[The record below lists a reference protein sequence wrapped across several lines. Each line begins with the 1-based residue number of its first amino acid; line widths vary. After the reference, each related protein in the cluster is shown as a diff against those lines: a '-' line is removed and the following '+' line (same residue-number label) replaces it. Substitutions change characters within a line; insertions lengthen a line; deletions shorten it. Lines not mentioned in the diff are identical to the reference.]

1 MSQNESFVVYRRGKK
16 QNGVEKDK
24 IMDINVWE
32 RVEGNGTNSEGVG
45 KNAKK

>member
-1 MSQNESFVVYRRGKK
+1 
-16 QNGVEKDK
+16 
-24 IMDINVWE
+24 MDINVWE